1 MFNHSSGQ
9 LGEVALWPVTKN
21 RRLPFGSDKTNLTVT
36 QMLACVDDYDYDV
49 MPMLMVMLMVMLIL
63 MLMVMLMVML
73 MLMLMVMMMLLLM
86 LMLMVMLMVMM
97 LTMAHRLPANDRSS
111 LTVTHRLAFVTAAQA
126 EVGLLAETTYVRS
139 LIHIPI
145 NLNGLK
151 ITRYAHFVKRH
162 VDCCQDSRSLHID
175 HSR

>member
-1 MFNHSSGQ
+1 MFNHSSSQ
-9 LGEVALWPVTKN
+9 LGKVALWPVTKN

-36 QMLACVDDYDYDV
+36 QMLACVEDYDYDV
-49 MPMLMVMLMVMLIL
+49 ML

-73 MLMLMVMMMLLLM
+73 MLMVMVMMMMMLLLM

-97 LTMAHRLPANDRSS
+97 LTMAHRLPANDRSNLTGTHS
-111 LTVTHRLAFVTAAQA
+111 LTFVTAAQA

>member
-1 MFNHSSGQ
+1 MMMVIF
-9 LGEVALWPVTKN
+9 
-21 RRLPFGSDKTNLTVT
+21 
-36 QMLACVDDYDYDV
+36 
-49 MPMLMVMLMVMLIL
+49 MVMLMVM
-63 MLMVMLMVML
+63 
-73 MLMLMVMMMLLLM
+73 MLMLMVRIM
-86 LMLMVMLMVMM
+86 MLMVMLMVMM